1 MKNILITLSLLLL
14 SFPLFGQSDDNDNV
28 IRYKITSGLLWKTI
42 GVREKQSKNVG
53 YVGSHKSGVPSGKG
67 TMTYYDGRK
76 IVGEFN
82 RYAWNSILYDK
93 NGKILGKFVKGKY
106 IKEKIIPKLNT
117 NRINETVIKRK
128 LSSLDR

>member
-1 MKNILITLSLLLL
+1 MKNILITFSLILL
-14 SFPLFGQSDDNDNV
+14 SCPLFAQSDENDNV
-28 IRYKITSGLLWKTI
+28 IRYKITSGLLWETI
-42 GVREKQSKNVG
+42 GVGEKQSKIVG
-53 YVGSHKSGVPSGKG
+53 YVGSQKSGVPRGKG

-82 RYAWNSILYDK
+82 RYAWNSTFYDK
-93 NGKILGKFVKGKY
+93 NGKKLGKFVKGKY
-106 IKEKIIPKLNT
+106 RKEKIIPKLNP

>member
-1 MKNILITLSLLLL
+1 M
-14 SFPLFGQSDDNDNV
+14 
-28 IRYKITSGLLWKTI
+28 
-42 GVREKQSKNVG
+42 G
-53 YVGSHKSGVPSGKG
+53 YVGSYKSGVPHGKG

-76 IVGEFN
+76 IVGEFK
-82 RYAWNSILYDK
+82 RYAWNSTLYDK
-93 NGKILGKFVKGKY
+93 NGIILGKFVKGKY

>member
-1 MKNILITLSLLLL
+1 MKNILIILTLLLL
-14 SFPLFGQSDDNDNV
+14 SFPMVGQSDDNV
-28 IRYKITSGLLWKTI
+28 IRYKITSGLLWETI
-42 GVREKQSKNVG
+42 GVGEKKSENSG
-53 YVGSHKSGVPSGKG
+53 YVGSHKSGVPRGKG

-106 IKEKIIPKLNT
+106 IKENIIPKLNT

>member
-14 SFPLFGQSDDNDNV
+14 SFPLFGQSDENDNV
-28 IRYKITSGLLWKTI
+28 IRYKITSGLLWETI
-42 GVREKQSKNVG
+42 SVGEKQSKNVG
-53 YVGSHKSGVPSGKG
+53 YVGSHKSGVPRGKG
-67 TMTYYDGRK
+67 TMTYYDGSK

-82 RYAWNSILYDK
+82 RYAWNSTLYDK

>member
-1 MKNILITLSLLLL
+1 MKHILIILSLILL
-14 SFPLFGQSDDNDNV
+14 SSPLFGQSDADDKE

-42 GVREKQSKNVG
+42 GVGENKSKNVG

-82 RYAWNSILYDK
+82 RYAWNAKLYDK

-106 IKEKIIPKLNT
+106 IKE
-117 NRINETVIKRK
+117 
-128 LSSLDR
+128 

>member
-1 MKNILITLSLLLL
+1 M
-14 SFPLFGQSDDNDNV
+14 
-28 IRYKITSGLLWKTI
+28 
-42 GVREKQSKNVG
+42 G
-53 YVGSHKSGVPSGKG
+53 YVGSYKSGVPHGNG

-82 RYAWNSILYDK
+82 RYAWNAKLYDK

>member
-14 SFPLFGQSDDNDNV
+14 SFPLFGQSDENENV
-28 IRYKITSGLLWKTI
+28 IRYKITSGLLWETI
-42 GVREKQSKNVG
+42 GVGEKQSKNVG
-53 YVGSHKSGVPSGKG
+53 YVGSHKSGVPRGKG
-67 TMTYYDGRK
+67 TMTYYDGSK

-82 RYAWNSILYDK
+82 RYAWNSTLYDK
-93 NGKILGKFVKGKY
+93 NGKILGIFVKGKY
-106 IKEKIIPKLNT
+106 IKEKFIPKLNT